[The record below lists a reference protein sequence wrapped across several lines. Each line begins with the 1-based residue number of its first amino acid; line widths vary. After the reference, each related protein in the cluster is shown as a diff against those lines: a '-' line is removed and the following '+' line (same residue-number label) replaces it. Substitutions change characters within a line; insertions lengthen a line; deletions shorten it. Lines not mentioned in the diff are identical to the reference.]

1 MIRNRAPIW
10 IGVACLAASML
21 GVAGTSGDDGAGI
34 VKPGPI
40 EPGPIEPGRI
50 EPDTEQTDA
59 APGLEPVAGA
69 VGELSLEAARDR
81 ATVMQD
87 VYVATLDML
96 HQRYFHRDR
105 SLLPARAMHDIF
117 DQLERKTQVRAKWI
131 SASLPP
137 MSNDHKPE
145 GEFEKLAA
153 KEITAGI
160 SQLET
165 LEDGYYRRAVAV
177 PLGGGC
183 VGCHQGLARNPNK
196 KHFVGLIVSIPLQP
210 DAGP

>member
-1 MIRNRAPIW
+1 MIRNRARIW
-10 IGVACLAASML
+10 IGVICLAVGMFGITA
-21 GVAGTSGDDGAGI
+21 TSGDDGAGT
-34 VKPGPI
+34 V
-40 EPGPIEPGRI
+40 
-50 EPDTEQTDA
+50 EPDNEQTAA
-59 APGLEPVAGA
+59 APPLETVAGA
-69 VGELSLEAARDR
+69 AGELSLEVARDR

-117 DQLERKTQVRAKWI
+117 DQMERQTQVQAKWI

-137 MSNDHKPE
+137 MSNDHRPE
-145 GEFEKLAA
+145 SEFEKLAA
-153 KEITAGI
+153 KEITAGTPH
-160 SQLET
+160 LEK

-183 VGCHQGLARNPNK
+183 VGCHQGRARNPNK
-196 KHFVGLIVSIPLQP
+196 KHFVGLIISIPLHASNP
-210 DAGP
+210 DVGE

>member
-1 MIRNRAPIW
+1 MVGNRGRIW
-10 IGVACLAASML
+10 AGVICLGLCVWSV
-21 GVAGTSGDDGAGI
+21 GRSSGDE
-34 VKPGPI
+34 GPDS
-40 EPGPIEPGRI
+40 GP
-50 EPDTEQTDA
+50 TAAEQTEA
-59 APGLEPVAGA
+59 AAAVEAPETDGGRLTLEV
-69 VGELSLEAARDR
+69 ARDR
-81 ATVMQD
+81 ATVMQE

-117 DQLERKTQVRAKWI
+117 DQLERRSHVQARWI

-145 GEFEKLAA
+145 SEFEKRAA
-153 KEITAGI
+153 KEITAG
-160 SQLET
+160 SPQLEI

-183 VGCHQGLARNPNK
+183 VGCHQGRARNPSK
-196 KHFVGLIVSIPLQP
+196 QHFAGLVVSIPVR
-210 DAGP
+210 AGEALPVVDQAEPRP